1 MSGICVKMDGKKCA
15 MEYCDFWN
23 HEEQI
28 CSLALESR
36 KRIEVLNIALRK
48 AEKILMDAKEEE
60 DLMTIIKD
68 LNIITVSKAMQ

>member
-1 MSGICVKMDGKKCA
+1 MSGICVKMGGKKCA

-36 KRIEVLNIALRK
+36 KRIETLNIVLKK
-48 AEKILMDAKEEE
+48 AEKVLMDAKEEE